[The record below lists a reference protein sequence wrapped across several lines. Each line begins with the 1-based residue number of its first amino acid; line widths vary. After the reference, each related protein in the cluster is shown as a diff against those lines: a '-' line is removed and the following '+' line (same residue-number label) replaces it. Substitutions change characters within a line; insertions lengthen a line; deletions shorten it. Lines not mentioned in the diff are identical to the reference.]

1 MQWITFHV
9 VVHLPSSNL
18 PNTSPDTDSWQSN
31 GSSRLIF
38 VQNWK
43 LIRTAE
49 WKINFSCQLSHKNHS
64 SVATQEWLVPK
75 LELTIESRY
84 LFKENW
90 IFRNCILLCRLGV
103 LLPRFLPIQSSSLEI
118 HFLKLFLL
126 RLGLSGERQIVRCCG
141 GASKGDSGVAWTMH
155 SLAISG
161 VCSSWNALSKRCFCQ
176 HWRKHDNW
184 SNQKWDWL
192 LQIDQ
197 PHCLTIFLK
206 PLVHWFWTMYNWFQ
220 FLANLNSS
228 L

>member
-18 PNTSPDTDSWQSN
+18 LNTSPDTDSWQSN

-49 WKINFSCQLSHKNHS
+49 WKINFSCRLSHKNHS
-64 SVATQEWLVPK
+64 SVATREWLVPK

-141 GASKGDSGVAWTMH
+141 GKLRRGIAVSH
-155 SLAISG
+155 EQCILSLSR
-161 VCSSWNALSKRCFCQ
+161 VFVQVETL
-176 HWRKHDNW
+176 
-184 SNQKWDWL
+184 
-192 LQIDQ
+192 
-197 PHCLTIFLK
+197 
-206 PLVHWFWTMYNWFQ
+206 
-220 FLANLNSS
+220 
-228 L
+228 